1 MKNESGPK
9 PCPFC
14 GGKAKAI
21 QRSGFDYGSY
31 YYFVTCSH
39 CEAKTKDYDSA
50 VVALKSWN
58 QRAELTA

>member
-1 MKNESGPK
+1 MKGEVDLK

-31 YYFVTCSH
+31 YYFVTCSQ
-39 CEAKTKDYDSA
+39 CEAETKDYGSA
-50 VVALKSWN
+50 GDALKSWN
-58 QRAELTA
+58 QRAGEA